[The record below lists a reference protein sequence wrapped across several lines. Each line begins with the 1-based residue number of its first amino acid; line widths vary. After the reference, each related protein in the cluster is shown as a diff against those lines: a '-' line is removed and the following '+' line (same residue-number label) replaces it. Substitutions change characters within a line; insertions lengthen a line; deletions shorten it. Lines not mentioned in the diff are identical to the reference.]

1 MNFLRDT
8 EMKKSLLLI
17 ATLVLGAVGTAQAED
32 DASVNR
38 GSAKSFFC
46 TSCHGYN
53 GMGTKSAPAL
63 AGQDEVVLSAKLT
76 HRKKKKSSIMGAQ
89 LAKFSAPDLLDLAA
103 YFSSLKEA
111 PRGSASFERDIQPI
125 IEWRC
130 LACHSGEGEG
140 EKKSGLNLAS
150 YNALMAGTKQGGDLI
165 VAGSSLSSTFFT
177 MITRR
182 DSLRMPYGAPPLA
195 DDEVRVI
202 DKWISQGAKN
212 N

>member
-1 MNFLRDT
+1 
-8 EMKKSLLLI
+8 MKKSMLLM
-17 ATLVLGAVGTAQAED
+17 ATLVLGAVGTAQAS
-32 DASVNR
+32 DAAAINR

-53 GMGTKSAPAL
+53 GMGTRSAPAL
-63 AGQDEVVLSAKLT
+63 AGQDEAVLNAKLT
-76 HRKKKKSSIMGAQ
+76 NFKKKKASIMGAQ
-89 LAKFSAPDLLDLAA
+89 LAKFSAPDDLLDLAA
-103 YFSSLKEA
+103 YFSSLKKS

-130 LACHSGEGEG
+130 VSCHSGEGEG

-150 YNALMAGTKQGGDLI
+150 YKALMEGTKQGGDLI

-202 DKWISQGAKN
+202 DQWISQGAKN